1 MGPARGPGSI
11 LAPQK
16 PLRARLVCPYP
27 SHAVDPA
34 VERGLITEVENA
46 MSRRTISLLAALPI
60 LLLAACGGGGG
71 GDGDAGADNPTTATI
86 ESGSEP
92 AAVPLAPGRYRLT
105 ITEDCD
111 DYTVEITQEGGDF
124 TYEISNS
131 PIRIVFV
138 NDLPGGNF
146 LIQQTNPD
154 CTDWTLDM
162 SRVSSGN

>member
-1 MGPARGPGSI
+1 M
-11 LAPQK
+11 
-16 PLRARLVCPYP
+16 
-27 SHAVDPA
+27 
-34 VERGLITEVENA
+34 T
-46 MSRRTISLLAALPI
+46 RRTISRFAVLPL

-71 GDGDAGADNPTTATI
+71 GGGGAGDDNPTTATV

-92 AAVPLAPGRYRLT
+92 VAMPLAQGRYRLT
-105 ITEDCD
+105 IQEDCD
-111 DYTVEITQEGGDF
+111 DYTVTITQEGGDF

-138 NDLPGGNF
+138 NDVPSGNF

-154 CTDWTLDM
+154 CTDWTLDL